1 MELANIVIYIALFLS
16 LYFEVFLLITFFEP
30 RSAPSA
36 KCDLALGALSKQ
48 MPSVAVIV
56 PCWNEESTISNTL
69 KSLLALDYP
78 TNKLEIIVVDDGST
92 DSTFEVISEFTDAEN
107 LKIFKKENGGKHS
120 AMNYAL
126 ERTEAE
132 IVGCL
137 DADSFV
143 EPDALR
149 KLVQHFADPTVA
161 SVTPSIKV
169 HNASGLIQVIQK
181 AEYGISIF
189 LRKVFVSLDALFIT
203 PGPFSFFRRS
213 AIDHVG
219 QWRNAH
225 MTEDLEM
232 GLRLQQAHLR
242 IENEPGAIVY
252 TTAPD
257 TLAKLYKQRV
267 RWTYGFL
274 RNAYEYRHMF
284 FNKEYGNLGLLV
296 LPMAAISIL
305 VALYITAYALL
316 HLITLIIEQIIRL
329 SVVGFSLN
337 MPGFEFFYINTAVL
351 TLVAITVAVGTF
363 AAMALGKNLARDKAF
378 TPDALAYLALYG
390 FMAPLWLTSATI
402 KVMSGIGINWR

>member
-1 MELANIVIYIALFLS
+1 MELASIVIYIALFLS
-16 LYFEVFLLITFFEP
+16 LYFEVFLLITFFEKKEQKE
-30 RSAPSA
+30 SGA
-36 KCDLALGALSKQ
+36 KNLQAY

-56 PCWNEESTISNTL
+56 PCWNEENTISNTL

-92 DSTFEVISEFTDAEN
+92 DSTFDVASKFADAEN

-126 ERTEAE
+126 ARTEAT

-149 KLVQHFADPTVA
+149 RLMQHFRDPAVA

-169 HNASGLIQVIQK
+169 HNARGLIQVIQK

-189 LRKVFVSLDALFIT
+189 LRKVFVALDALFIT

-213 AIDHVG
+213 AIDEVG
-219 QWRNAH
+219 HWRNAH

-242 IENEPGAIVY
+242 IENEPSAIVY
-252 TTAPD
+252 TTAPN
-257 TLAKLYKQRV
+257 TLYKLYKQRV

-284 FNKEYGNLGLLV
+284 FNKEYGNLGLMV
-296 LPMAAISIL
+296 LPMAAISIF

-316 HLITLIIEQIIRL
+316 HVATFAIEQIIRL
-329 SVVGFSLN
+329 SVVGFSLD
-337 MPGFEFFYINTAVL
+337 MPGFELFYINTAAL
-351 TLVAITVAVGTF
+351 TLVAIIIAIGTF

-378 TPDALAYLALYG
+378 STDAILYLALYG

-402 KVMSGIGINWR
+402 KVASGMGINWR